1 MNDFKKPKKQPL
13 NIQRGWANNTGDTL
27 YINEDKINIQGKSS
41 NNAAPQIEIGSSTT
55 PNLININ
62 AQSINIGTSNSTTN
76 VLGTLLNN
84 GNPISGG
91 GTIIQPDWATE
102 NDDLHLLSIHKDN
115 IKLYNPTKSE
125 ATYIEIG
132 TNEESKID
140 MHASNILLNAN
151 THIDVKASDIT
162 IGSGAGTTN
171 VLGTLLNNGQ
181 KISGGGDTDLSTLPV
196 YIGTSGTGNV
206 KIVQCTI
213 GTCYKE
219 DVLMTLG
226 SYDGNL
232 TTNNTGISLRM
243 GSAINDNSAIL
254 NIHPKDISI
263 ISKSPYSKVMMID
276 TDGIKMGC
284 GDLTVKMGSQV
295 VPPCNITL
303 TKKYIDINNDYS
315 DPSISVFKLDT
326 TIPLYGATIKNNEII
341 LGTSS
346 TCAFYANYDLS
357 GTSEIK
363 LGSGTATDV
372 WLADGSVSVKMKY
385 DSTAHTITFTD
396 PVQGYSATI
405 QLTK

>member
-102 NDDLHLLSIHKDN
+102 NDDLHLLSINKDN
-115 IKLYNPTKSE
+115 IKLYNPTKSV

-140 MHASNILLNAN
+140 IRASNISLNAN

-162 IGSGAGTTN
+162 VGNNTGTTN
-171 VLGTLLNNGQ
+171 ILGTLLNNGQ
-181 KISGGGDTDLSTLPV
+181 KIGGGTDLTKLPV
-196 YIGTSGTGNV
+196 YIGASGTGNV
-206 KIVQCTI
+206 KIVQCVI
-213 GTCYKE
+213 GTCYEE

-226 SYDGNL
+226 SYSGNL

-243 GSAINDNSAIL
+243 GSVINDNSAIL

-263 ISKSPYSKVMMID
+263 ISKSPSSNVMMID

-284 GDLTVKMGSQV
+284 GDVTVNIGSQV
-295 VPPCNITL
+295 VPPCDISL
-303 TKKYIDINNDYS
+303 TKKYIDIHNDSS

-326 TIPLYGATIKNNEII
+326 TIPLYGATIKNNEIR

-346 TCAFYANYDLS
+346 KGAFYANYDPS

-372 WLADGSVSVKMKY
+372 WLADGSISVKMKY

-396 PVQGYSATI
+396 PMQGYSATI